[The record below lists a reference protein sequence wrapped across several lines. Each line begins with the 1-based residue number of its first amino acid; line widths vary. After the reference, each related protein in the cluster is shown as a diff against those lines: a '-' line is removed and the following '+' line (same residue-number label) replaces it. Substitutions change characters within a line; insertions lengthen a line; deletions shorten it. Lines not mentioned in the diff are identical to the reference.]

1 MSGFSKDFIAI
12 STINENDD
20 AAKSNDV
27 WKKKER
33 FVRLFC
39 LFVSF
44 SWNKQNQRFISFLF
58 TRIFFTNSVV
68 VWFVFFHPL
77 DNWKT
82 FPKKLYE
89 SWIDFFWVWLLFLL
103 VWFWSQNDQNFFS
116 KKTLISPK
124 KTSIDQLDWCR
135 FLLDSERKKNV
146 QLKLNR

>member
-1 MSGFSKDFIAI
+1 MDFIAI

-89 SWIDFFWVWLLFLL
+89 SWIDFFL
-103 VWFWSQNDQNFFS
+103 VLVLIPKWSKLFFS
-116 KKTLISPK
+116 KNIDFPK
-124 KTSIDQLDWCR
+124 KTSIDQLDWWR
-135 FLLDSERKKNV
+135 FLLDSERKKIV